1 MLSQDLP
8 QRTAPYRGTGPATG
22 RLATVLSLVGAA
34 FILFVGVG
42 YLVAPQSMADSF
54 GLPAA
59 PDGPAAGFLNV
70 KGVRD
75 TVTGLIILA
84 LLAARQRQALGIAT
98 LTIALIPVGDMTTIF
113 IRHGSTSTALG
124 VHGLTAVMV
133 AATGVLLLRETRSRA
148 AVTVG

>member
-1 MLSQDLP
+1 MLSRDLP
-8 QRTAPYRGTGPATG
+8 QRTSPYRRTGIATS
-22 RLATVLSLVGAA
+22 RLATVLSLIGAA

-42 YLVAPQSMADSF
+42 YLIAPQSMSDSF

-59 PDGPAAGFLNV
+59 PEGPAEGFLNV

-75 TVTGLIILA
+75 VVTGLILLA
-84 LLAARQRQALGIAT
+84 LLASRQRRALGIAT
-98 LTIALIPVGDMTTIF
+98 LTIALIPAGDMTTIL

-133 AATGVLLLRETRSRA
+133 AVTGVLLLRETRRA
-148 AVTVG
+148 